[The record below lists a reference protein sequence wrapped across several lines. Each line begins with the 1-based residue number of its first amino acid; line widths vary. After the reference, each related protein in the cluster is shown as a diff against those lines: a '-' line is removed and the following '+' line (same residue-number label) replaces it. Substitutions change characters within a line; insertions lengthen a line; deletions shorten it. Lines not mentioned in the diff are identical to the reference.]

1 MKTQFSSFEY
11 AVLFKI
17 HPAAQPAE
25 FILEGEVCT
34 IGRWPGC
41 DIVLAGQRIVSRM
54 HATIER
60 AGPRYL
66 LRDANS
72 ANGTFVNERQIS
84 EPHLLQDED
93 VIGLGA
99 PQAMLRFS
107 DPDPTDVWTSRLAY
121 NSHKLK
127 FSLYQQ
133 ELNLTPGEFKLLH
146 FLYQHRGDV
155 CTRERCF
162 EVVWERQYEPRL
174 TADAEALDKLLHN
187 IRHKIKNIDSTA
199 AEIIKTHRGQGYE
212 LIVENSP

>member
-1 MKTQFSSFEY
+1 MKSQFPSFEY
-11 AVLFKI
+11 AVLFKV
-17 HPAAQPAE
+17 HPAVQPAE
-25 FILEGEVCT
+25 FTLDGEVCT

-107 DPDPTDVWTSRLAY
+107 DPDPTDIRASRLAY

-127 FSLYQQ
+127 FTLNQQ
-133 ELNLTPGEFKLLH
+133 ELNLTPIELKLLH

-162 EVVWERQYEPRL
+162 TVVWERKYEPRL
-174 TADAEALDKLLHN
+174 TADAEALDRLVHQ
-187 IRHKIKNIDSTA
+187 IRHKIREIDFSA
-199 AEIIKTHRGQGYE
+199 ADIIKTHRGQGYE
-212 LIVENSP
+212 LAVENSL